1 MFQQLT
7 PHCWP
12 SVSISLFPYREKPLQ
27 HVDGTFGNNV
37 TPSTSERADT
47 TGGSLDFGPFSSGG
61 LFVFFYHYTRSPTPP
76 PLSSIH
82 LPIIRT
88 SVGEGILFFFFFF
101 FFSFY
106 KKRDKK
112 MIVKE
117 KEKLYVHK
125 RKENRTR
132 KTTLP

>member
-12 SVSISLFPYREKPLQ
+12 SVSPCTYREKPLQ
-27 HVDGTFGNNV
+27 HVDGTFGINV

-101 FFSFY
+101 FSFY

>member
-12 SVSISLFPYREKPLQ
+12 SVSLSLCPYREKPLQ
-27 HVDGTFGNNV
+27 HVDGTFGINV

-101 FFSFY
+101 FSFY